1 MREDR
6 PLTYNPYGGS
16 GSIVV
21 TPPSVRASDRR
32 LGTNGARLS
41 DTKHGKA
48 VRLTRTRQRHAVTTN
63 RPKVERVLA
72 TLSDQEQERLARTL
86 LLAERQSEF
95 IASLP
100 SIHLEP
106 TK

>member
-1 MREDR
+1 M
-6 PLTYNPYGGS
+6 TYNPYGGL

-21 TPPSVRASDRR
+21 TPSKPIVTSRR
-32 LGTNGARLS
+32 LGSAGWRLT

-48 VRLTRTRQRHAVTTN
+48 VRLKRTRPRHAVTTN
-63 RPKVERVLA
+63 RPKVERVLP

-86 LLAERQSEF
+86 ALADRERDF
-95 IASLP
+95 LASLP
-100 SIHLEP
+100 SIHLEQ